1 MMRLAYLEAT
11 FGLSGDKIL
20 AALIDSG
27 ADIGG
32 LNSALSALGIG
43 VSVETQDVSVG
54 SIAARR
60 AHVSVEGE
68 QPQRTWSDI
77 ESLIAD
83 SSLPPAVAKQ
93 ARAVFERLALA
104 EAEVHGVEPA
114 AVHFHEVGAADSIG
128 DIVGC
133 VWCLN
138 SLGIEHLACSEVTL
152 GSGTADTQHGVLP
165 VPAPATAALLQ
176 GIPTRGGGERSEMTT
191 PTGAA
196 IVATLAESF
205 GPPPA
210 MTVSAIGTGVGARET
225 SVPNVCRIFIGEAES
240 AEAIGAGIE
249 SQVVVLIAATLDDIT
264 PEHLAFAS
272 DELLSAGALDV
283 WRTAV
288 SMKKGRLGTT
298 IEVLALPE
306 DATGL
311 SDLTMRLSGSPG
323 TRMSVLARRVADREI
338 VEIESEWGPARV
350 KVLRLPGRIVARAE
364 YDDCARIARD
374 HRLAPEDVARSLE
387 ETARE
392 KLPAQTG

>member
-1 MMRLAYLEAT
+1 MHLAYLEAT

-20 AALIDSG
+20 AALIDAG

-32 LNSALSALGIG
+32 LNDALGGLGIG

-54 SIAARR
+54 SIAALGAR
-60 AHVSVEGE
+60 VNVKGE
-68 QPQRTWSDI
+68 QHQRTWRDI
-77 ESLIAD
+77 EALVAD
-83 SSLPPAVAKQ
+83 ASLPSDVADG
-93 ARAVFERLALA
+93 ALRVFERLALA
-104 EAEVHGVEPA
+104 EAEVHGVDPA
-114 AVHFHEVGAADSIG
+114 DVHFHEVGAADSIG

-133 VWCLN
+133 VWCL
-138 SLGIEHLACSEVTL
+138 SDLGIEHLACSEVTL

-165 VPAPATAALLQ
+165 VPAPATTLLLQ
-176 GIPTRGGGERSEMTT
+176 TIPTRGGSERSEMTT

-210 MTVSAIGTGVGARET
+210 MTVSAIGTGAGTRET
-225 SVPNVCRIFIGEAES
+225 QVPNICRIFIGESES

-249 SQVVVLIAATLDDIT
+249 SQVVVLIAATLDDVT

-306 DATGL
+306 DATRL
-311 SDLTMRLSGSPG
+311 SDLTMRLTGSPG

-338 VEIESEWGPARV
+338 VEVESRWGPARV
-350 KVLRLPGRIVARAE
+350 KVMRLPGRLVARAE

-374 HRLAPEDVARSLE
+374 HGLAPEDVARSLE
-387 ETARE
+387 EAVRTE
-392 KLPAQTG
+392 TPAQEG